1 MLLQSRIRK
10 LFLLQ
15 GITGSG
21 KTEVYLRA
29 ASQAMEA
36 GKQVLLL
43 VPEIALT
50 AQIVKRFQAWFGDEV
65 AVVHSKLSQNERAD
79 VWYKMRTNQ
88 CQAADRRTI
97 SCFLLPSVIW
107 A

>member
-1 MLLQSRIRK
+1 M
-10 LFLLQ
+10 LQ

-29 ASQAMEA
+29 AAQAMEA

-65 AVVHSKLSQNERAD
+65 ALPTANCHRMNVPMCGIKCVLT
-79 VWYKMRTNQ
+79 VP
-88 CQAADRRTI
+88 
-97 SCFLLPSVIW
+97 SC
-107 A
+107 

>member
-1 MLLQSRIRK
+1 MTDEQRQAVEAIGSAITEPHQGN
-10 LFLLQ
+10 FFAA

-29 ASQAMEA
+29 AAQAMEA

-65 AVVHSKLSQNERAD
+65 AVAHSKLSQNERAD
-79 VWYKMRTNQ
+79 VWYKCVLTVP
-88 CQAADRRTI
+88 
-97 SCFLLPSVIW
+97 SC
-107 A
+107 

>member
-21 KTEVYLRA
+21 KTEVYLRGA
-29 ASQAMEA
+29 AQAMEA

-50 AQIVKRFQAWFGDEV
+50 AQIVKRFQAGS
-65 AVVHSKLSQNERAD
+65 AMKLRLPTANCHRMN
-79 VWYKMRTNQ
+79 VPMYGIKCVLTVP
-88 CQAADRRTI
+88 
-97 SCFLLPSVIW
+97 SC
-107 A
+107 

>member
-1 MLLQSRIRK
+1 M
-10 LFLLQ
+10 Q

-29 ASQAMEA
+29 AAQAMEA

-65 AVVHSKLSQNERAD
+65 AVAHSKLSQMN
-79 VWYKMRTNQ
+79 VPMCGIKCVLTVP
-88 CQAADRRTI
+88 
-97 SCFLLPSVIW
+97 SC
-107 A
+107 